1 MLFKLIRKTLGC
13 LFFLLVVLPLL
24 LLGLGVATIHVAT
37 MLIEDKIEE
46 RTGFKVD
53 FNDVDLNF
61 FTGEL
66 QLNGTKIEN
75 PRGFPQELFL
85 KVREVTLDLDLSSLL
100 RDRKVIEEMV
110 VDIDELNYVRN
121 TDRKLNLR
129 QFLGA
134 IRVAFDEFVKRVESK
149 GDFRYL
155 IERCRVRLLNVSYVD
170 HSRPNSRE
178 RRFQPNFR
186 IEIEEITDLEQIV
199 IPLARELQEIG
210 LGILADPL
218 KDSLADIES
227 LEDLVDR
234 LHETSSEDRDG
245 EGDEKTLMEEV
256 QEVGEAIQNVIDS
269 LNEK

>member
-1 MLFKLIRKTLGC
+1 MLFRMVRKTLGC

-53 FNDVDLNF
+53 FDDVDLNF
-61 FTGEL
+61 ITGKL

-75 PRGFPQELFL
+75 PRGFPQVLFL
-85 KVREVTLDLDLSSLL
+85 KIREVTLDFDLLSLL

-110 VDIDELNYVRN
+110 VDIDLLNYVRN
-121 TDRKLNLR
+121 TDSRLNLR

-134 IRVAFDEFVKRVESK
+134 IGVAIGELAQLAGSE

-155 IERCRVRLLNVSYVD
+155 IERCQVRLQEVNYVD
-170 HSRPNSRE
+170 LSRPNSRD
-178 RRFQPNFR
+178 RHFMPNFR
-186 IEIEEITDLEQIV
+186 FELEEITDFQQIV
-199 IPLARELQEIG
+199 VALARELKGIG

-218 KDSLADIES
+218 KDSLVDIKS
-227 LEDLVDR
+227 LEDLAAR
-234 LHETSSEDRDG
+234 LQEDSSEDG
-245 EGDEKTLMEEV
+245 EGDEKTLVEKV
-256 QEVGEAIQNVIDS
+256 QDVGEAIQNVIDS
-269 LNEK
+269 FNEK